1 LRKRF
6 SHLVSGQPPNRGQ
19 ETRVKIDTITKPGK
33 NTSLKNVGF
42 VFFIRT
48 EASELATRE
57 RRHPQWMAKIS
68 RDSIHPP
75 YGLSSNKFKG
85 ILGLCKDLIEVII
98 YIKKGFK
105 SSNI

>member
-1 LRKRF
+1 
-6 SHLVSGQPPNRGQ
+6 
-19 ETRVKIDTITKPGK
+19 
-33 NTSLKNVGF
+33 
-42 VFFIRT
+42 
-48 EASELATRE
+48 
-57 RRHPQWMAKIS
+57 MAKIS